1 MNTMEE
7 LKKILSDLNEKSSK
21 EVIQSTF
28 TTIAEILLY
37 KSHIVT
43 AYGKYRMLEIEFYFF
58 NSKHKDT
65 VTIPRDEEPGMW
77 WLHDWGVD
85 ISFRSEKKKDYYG
98 GILIRSLYNE
108 DNGDYLFGP
117 KKCCWELF
125 YSSAIKP
132 TETPYIEEKTYVGK
146 PGSNKRIISGDNK
159 GVNEDYRYYVQEID
173 DKIVKNYK
181 DSPWKNS

>member
-1 MNTMEE
+1 MEE
-7 LKKILSDLNEKSSK
+7 LRELLSSLNENSSK
-21 EVIQSTF
+21 EDVQSTF
-28 TTIAEILLY
+28 STIAEILLY

-43 AYGKYRMLEIEFYFF
+43 TYGKYRMLEIEFYFF

-108 DNGDYLFGP
+108 DDGEYIFGP

-132 TETPYIEEKTYVGK
+132 TETPYIEEKIYMGK
-146 PGSNKRIISGDNK
+146 PGSNKRIISGANK
-159 GVNEDYRYYVQEID
+159 GVDEDYRYYVQEID
-173 DKIVKNYK
+173 DKKARNYK
-181 DSPWKNS
+181 NSPWQKQ